1 MNEPRGEKRMEKLQE
16 LPLLLDAYG
25 ALLTEKQRQALSLCY
40 EEDCSLSEIAALHAS
55 SRQAAHNLIERG
67 EAQLHEYEA
76 ALHLA
81 ENNRRRAALLAALQ
95 SFAAEAALS
104 AGDRSRLQPL
114 LQELAACC

>member
-40 EEDCSLSEIAALHAS
+40 EEDCSLSEIVALHAS

-81 ENNRRRAALLAALQ
+81 ENNRRRAALLASLQ

-104 AGDRSRLQPL
+104 AGDRSRLQAL